1 MEHEVQLS
9 LSSALFG
16 ALYGAVFAGA
26 GYLKSRRREEFSP
39 EKFLRTVALGALV
52 GLTSAH
58 LGLELDDVRLDQM
71 LLTGGTV
78 TLLND
83 LLSAMLASRRGLRR

>member
-1 MEHEVQLS
+1 MEHEVQLG
-9 LSSALFG
+9 LSSALLG

-39 EKFLRTVALGALV
+39 RKFLRTVALGALV
-52 GLTSAH
+52 GLISAH
-58 LGLELDDVRLDQM
+58 LGLELDDLRLEQM

-83 LLSAMLASRRGLRR
+83 LLGALVASRRGSGR